1 MRIDSANRFTPT
13 PRPAPAPTITGGG
26 FAAMI
31 ADQAPRAADSAA
43 TPTRSAPDFTHM
55 SRSDLFNWMNGEIRG
70 GAMTLDES
78 SAFLGM
84 TIHIPVD
91 GEAGGALDTQPVDF
105 VALAQGGVEG
115 ARARHDDAAR
125 IRLESALAIM
135 RGDPPPLPSGTR

>member
-1 MRIDSANRFTPT
+1 MRIDSASRFMPT

-31 ADQAPRAADSAA
+31 ADQAPRPADGAA
-43 TPTRSAPDFTHM
+43 TPTRPAPDFTQM
-55 SRSDLFNWMNGEIRG
+55 SRSDLFNWMNGEIRS

-91 GEAGGALDTQPVDF
+91 GEPGGALDTQPVDF

-135 RGDPPPLPSGTR
+135 RGGATPRPSGTR